1 MTIEQILD
9 ELDERP
15 NALYHIDKY
24 LFPLLDRMLG
34 EHGYQFDQVI
44 LGQSWTIWTG
54 TRHGLTA
61 PVYFSIPEEA

>member
-9 ELDERP
+9 ELDQRP

-34 EHGYQFDQVI
+34 EHGYQFDMVM
-44 LGQSWTIWTG
+44 LGQMVVSCRIK
-54 TRHGLTA
+54 RQSNLYSKSSA
-61 PVYFSIPEEA
+61 K